1 MQASAH
7 FFISSKHDQF
17 PHRCNFFLILF
28 AFNFTPRHTSS
39 AVRIVRTF
47 HCDLRSI
54 INTGASRK
62 RKKDCKLLLLSAL
75 SGQVLSIVTQETG
88 TMMTSAQTGSV
99 ITAATPAFMV
109 VFGYVLLHEKL
120 TAGRIISVVLAT
132 IGVLF
137 IVLDPDNFEIN
148 PLGGL
153 SLFVAAVTWAFMSV
167 LLKFLSEYPVITVTF
182 YSVLI
187 AFLTLT
193 PYGLYWLLTSADYAA
208 MSAPSVWGSVLYL
221 GFISTTAGFCLWNKG
236 LLYMDAS
243 LGGLF
248 MFFQPTVGTFLGWLL
263 LAEPVTLYFWIG
275 FTLIAVGVVLALR
288 GGNTTAAEKLARCH
302 QDSGKDSHPGG
313 A

>member
-1 MQASAH
+1 MRNLVIGSCLLSLAGSIWGGM
-7 FFISSKHDQF
+7 FI
-17 PHRCNFFLILF
+17 
-28 AFNFTPRHTSS
+28 
-39 AVRIVRTF
+39 AVRLAIFVIPPVPLVWMRYGTALLALTILMVIT
-47 HCDLRSI
+47 HSSWHID
-54 INTGASRK
+54 
-62 RKKDCKLLLLSAL
+62 KKDCKLLLLSAL

-99 ITAATPAFMV
+99 FMV

-120 TAGRIISVVLAT
+120 TAGRVISVVLAT

-137 IVLDPDNFEIN
+137 IVLDPDNFDIN

-193 PYGLYWLLTSADYAA
+193 PYGLYWLLTSADY
-208 MSAPSVWGSVLYL
+208 
-221 GFISTTAGFCLWNKG
+221 
-236 LLYMDAS
+236 
-243 LGGLF
+243 
-248 MFFQPTVGTFLGWLL
+248 
-263 LAEPVTLYFWIG
+263 TLYFWIG

-302 QDSGKDSHPGG
+302 QDSGKASHPGG

>member
-1 MQASAH
+1 MRNLVIGS
-7 FFISSKHDQF
+7 
-17 PHRCNFFLILF
+17 FFLSLAGSIWGGMF
-28 AFNFTPRHTSS
+28 I
-39 AVRIVRTF
+39 AVR
-47 HCDLRSI
+47 LSI
-54 INTGASRK
+54 FVIPPVPLVWMRYGTALLALIILMLITHSSWHID
-62 RKKDCKLLLLSAL
+62 KKDRKLLVLSAL

-109 VFGYVLLHEKL
+109 VFGYFLLHEKL
-120 TAGRIISVVLAT
+120 TAGRIASVLLAT

-137 IVLDPDNFEIN
+137 VVFDPDNFTVN
-148 PLGGL
+148 LLGGA

-167 LLKFLSEYPVITVTF
+167 LLKFLSKYSVITVTF

-193 PYGLYWLLTSADYAA
+193 PYSLYWLLSSADYAA
-208 MSAPSVWGSVLYL
+208 MASPSVWGSVLYL

-243 LGGLF
+243 LAGLF
-248 MFFQPTVGTFLGWLL
+248 MFFQPIVGTFLGWLL

-275 FTLIAVGVVLALR
+275 FTLIAAGVVLALR
-288 GGNTTAAEKLARCH
+288 GGNTTAAEKLARHHRDCLDH
-302 QDSGKDSHPGG
+302 
-313 A
+313 